1 MKVFDADGRGLV
13 ADLSLPD
20 VPIGRGADLI
30 YVVDYGSA
38 GRGADGIDSI
48 RLLGISRASALSTR
62 RRDSGPK

>member
-1 MKVFDADGRGLV
+1 MGDVFDADGRGLV

-38 GRGADGIDSI
+38 GRGADGIDSV
-48 RLLGISRASALSTR
+48 RLLGISVEDSIRAHL
-62 RRDSGPK
+62 P